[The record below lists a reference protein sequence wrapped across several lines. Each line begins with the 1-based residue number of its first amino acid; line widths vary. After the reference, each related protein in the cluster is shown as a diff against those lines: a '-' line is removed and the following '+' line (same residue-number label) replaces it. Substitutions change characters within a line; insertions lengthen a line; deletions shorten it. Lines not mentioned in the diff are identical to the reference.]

1 MAAPSLLA
9 PTVARLATTTA
20 QGTPELVLVLER
32 RVVRQREWLRVRLPV
47 RPNGST
53 GWVRAERLGELQTV
67 TTAFIVDRA
76 GLGAVLLDGGSR
88 IWAGPVGTG
97 KPQWPTPGG
106 RFYIRQRLVP
116 ERTDRLYGS
125 FLFGTSAHV
134 PAAPW
139 PGGQLVAIH
148 GTNRPEVLPGR
159 VSRGCIRVGNQD
171 IAVLRELMPLGTPVH
186 VV

>member
-1 MAAPSLLA
+1 MAAPTLLA

-32 RVVRQREWLRVRLPV
+32 RVVRRREWLRVRLPV
-47 RPNGST
+47 RPNGAT
-53 GWVRAERLGELQTV
+53 GWVRAERLGELHTV
-67 TTAFIVDRA
+67 RTALVVDRFD
-76 GLGAVLLDGGSR
+76 LSAVLLEGGSAV
-88 IWAGPVGTG
+88 WAGPVGTG
-97 KPQWPTPGG
+97 KPEWPTPGG

-116 ERTDRLYGS
+116 ERTDRLYGT
-125 FLFGTSAHV
+125 FLFGTSGYV

-139 PGGQLVAIH
+139 PGGELVAIH

-159 VSRGCIRVGNQD
+159 VSRGCIRVHNKD